1 MFLHLSLILF
11 GGGGG
16 GVCSVHPLPLNT
28 DSPGCRPPDADFPP
42 DGTPPLPTQIQTPPR
57 DTVNKRAVCIL
68 LECILL
74 GISNHNFFYY
84 IYP

>member
-11 GGGGG
+11 TGEG
-16 GVCSVHPLPLNT
+16 GVCSVHPVPLNA

-42 DGTPPLPTQIQTPPR
+42 DGDPPTQIQTP
-57 DTVNKRAVCIL
+57 
-68 LECILL
+68 LECILV
-74 GISNHNFFYY
+74 GISNHSFFYY